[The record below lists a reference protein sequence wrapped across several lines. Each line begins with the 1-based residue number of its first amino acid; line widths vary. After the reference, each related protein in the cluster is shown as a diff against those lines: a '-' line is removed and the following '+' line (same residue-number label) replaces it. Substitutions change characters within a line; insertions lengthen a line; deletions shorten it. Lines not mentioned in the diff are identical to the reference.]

1 MGWNY
6 KDEEL
11 AMTIEYTQG
20 DEEVNTDDIYYKLIE
35 VNLDEKN
42 PVAKLEK
49 KVNKYI
55 NKAGDEFMPHGAPF
69 IVPSTN
75 ALEASGKLVQMLVDT
90 DEMY

>member
-11 AMTIEYTQG
+11 AMTIEITQG
-20 DEEVNTDDIYYKLIE
+20 DEPVNTDDIYYKLIE
-35 VNLDEKN
+35 VDANASESIK
-42 PVAKLEK
+42 KLEK

-69 IVPSTN
+69 MLN
-75 ALEASGKLVQMLVDT
+75 GRLVQMLVDVE
-90 DEMY
+90 EMY

>member
-11 AMTIEYTQG
+11 AMTIEISQ
-20 DEEVNTDDIYYKLIE
+20 EEKEVNTDDIYYKLIE
-35 VNLDEKN
+35 VDIRQVDPIK
-42 PVAKLEK
+42 KLEK

-69 IVPSTN
+69 VVQD
-75 ALEASGKLVQMLVDT
+75 KLVQMLVDI